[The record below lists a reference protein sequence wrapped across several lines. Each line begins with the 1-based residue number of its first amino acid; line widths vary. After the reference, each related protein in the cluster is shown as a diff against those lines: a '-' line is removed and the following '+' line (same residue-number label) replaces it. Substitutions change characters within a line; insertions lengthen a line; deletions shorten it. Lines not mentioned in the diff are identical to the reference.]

1 MIFRTKQHI
10 IPLKYFII
18 LLFPIILCCACNA
31 QVEHN
36 AIEPLISSISDDVIV
51 PQNKR
56 ITISVSVVPVDSGE
70 ISYKWYKAVDKLS
83 KGIEIYNSNSNE
95 LEPDTNSVGSV
106 Y

>member
-36 AIEPLISSISDDVIV
+36 AIEPFNIF
-51 PQNKR
+51 
-56 ITISVSVVPVDSGE
+56 
-70 ISYKWYKAVDKLS
+70 YK
-83 KGIEIYNSNSNE
+83 
-95 LEPDTNSVGSV
+95 
-106 Y
+106 